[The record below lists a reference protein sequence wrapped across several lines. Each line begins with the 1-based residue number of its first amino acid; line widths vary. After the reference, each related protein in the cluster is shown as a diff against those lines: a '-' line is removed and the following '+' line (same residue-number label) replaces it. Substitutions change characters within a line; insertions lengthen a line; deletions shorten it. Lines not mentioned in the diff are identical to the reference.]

1 MQGFAQLKERDKCLF
16 PLPTISEQEFVDHI
30 ADNDFLLVYGNPV
43 IINCN
48 AGYQLICMAWPM
60 MERFLRLIGR
70 DDKADEFLR
79 QIEEEKKRTELKEH
93 ENHNDDG

>member
-1 MQGFAQLKERDKCLF
+1 MSKCLF
-16 PLPTISEQEFVDHI
+16 PLPTISEKEFVEHV
-30 ADNDFLLVYGNPV
+30 ADDDFLLVYGNPM

-60 MERFLRLIGR
+60 MERLLRLTGR

-79 QIEEEKKRTELKEH
+79 EIEQAKQEAENNVGEDEEIVRMGGVAK
-93 ENHNDDG
+93 